1 MHGISSIAFSSHTHL
16 PLSLPFLENIVK
28 SSIPTCRHGHGF
40 GFQLSLRT
48 THFQALWN
56 CSSRK
61 RNKRKVALLRAGLK
75 ESPYDVLGVSPSAT
89 PNEIKRAY
97 RKLALK
103 LHPDVNK
110 EANAQEKFMRIK
122 HAYNM
127 LMNPESQRKY
137 DFRNRTSN
145 YSTSESNRSS
155 TAQDEEDFYGFGNF
169 LRDVQITIEDFFR
182 DMQTEFQNWEA
193 SAASQGKPKSLWE
206 ELADIGE
213 EFVEFLE
220 KELNIN
226 DSNEDMENKDNQS
239 TKTKPHDET
248 GQGTSK
254 NDIQN
259 EAGKEKSTIEE
270 NIDEI
275 EAALAQLKRELGL

>member
-1 MHGISSIAFSSHTHL
+1 MLTPQVNKSFELGHFRVKSRVFSTLFPLTIKPWFQPSNTFLHWSIEIEIEIEIGRLSSVADLIDGLSIIPQLQMNEKTGETWSPTMFHHRIMHGISSIAFSSHTHL

-40 GFQLSLRT
+40 GFELSLRT

-110 EANAQEKFMRIK
+110 EVGVF
-122 HAYNM
+122 
-127 LMNPESQRKY
+127 
-137 DFRNRTSN
+137 
-145 YSTSESNRSS
+145 SS
-155 TAQDEEDFYGFGNF
+155 
-169 LRDVQITIEDFFR
+169 
-182 DMQTEFQNWEA
+182 
-193 SAASQGKPKSLWE
+193 S
-206 ELADIGE
+206 
-213 EFVEFLE
+213 
-220 KELNIN
+220 
-226 DSNEDMENKDNQS
+226 
-239 TKTKPHDET
+239 
-248 GQGTSK
+248 
-254 NDIQN
+254 
-259 EAGKEKSTIEE
+259 
-270 NIDEI
+270 
-275 EAALAQLKRELGL
+275 